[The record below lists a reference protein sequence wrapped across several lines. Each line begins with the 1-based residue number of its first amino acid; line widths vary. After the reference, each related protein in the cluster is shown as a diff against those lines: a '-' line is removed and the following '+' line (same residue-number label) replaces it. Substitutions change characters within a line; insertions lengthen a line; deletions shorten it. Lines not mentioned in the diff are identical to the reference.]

1 MDDTRKLFKDMRS
14 ILEQKTPHTFESLIF
29 GSESEH
35 RNPEFDEGMPTE
47 APIET
52 NDNEKVAQEV
62 SPVDGEVK
70 PIIDQ
75 IRMLTIQGIAKLAK
89 NPTSESYAFLKK
101 ILALVDKTIEN
112 GGIKSESGSNI

>member
-1 MDDTRKLFKDMRS
+1 MDDTRKLFKDMRA

-35 RNPEFDEGMPTE
+35 RNPE
-47 APIET
+47 I
-52 NDNEKVAQEV
+52 DNEPMMGDEIEDDLTAPQV
-62 SPVDGEVK
+62 SSEVK

-75 IRMLTIQGIAKLAK
+75 IRVLTIQGIAKLAK
-89 NPTSESYAFLKK
+89 NPTSEAYAFLKK

-112 GGIKSESGSNI
+112 GEIKSESGSKI

>member
-35 RNPEFDEGMPTE
+35 RNPEFDNEPMTGDEIEDDLT
-47 APIET
+47 AP
-52 NDNEKVAQEV
+52 QV
-62 SPVDGEVK
+62 SSEVK

-75 IRMLTIQGIAKLAK
+75 IRVLTIQGIAKLAK
-89 NPTSESYAFLKK
+89 NPASEEYQLLKK
-101 ILALVDKTIEN
+101 LWTIVDKAVEGN
-112 GGIKSESGSNI
+112 NKPERNA